1 MIDDASAI
9 IGLNHGSLLWHIKT
23 HLANL
28 ESDIMSTNIEK
39 QSLEAH
45 VELCAERYEKLD
57 NKLTIVEKKVEKLE
71 EHIVAIRESLAGSGD
86 KQSKQ
91 LIAIGTAI
99 ISVLLTGLI
108 TLTVHLIN
116 K

>member
-1 MIDDASAI
+1 
-9 IGLNHGSLLWHIKT
+9 
-23 HLANL
+23 
-28 ESDIMSTNIEK
+28 MSTDIEK

-45 VELCAERYEKLD
+45 VELCAERYDKLET
-57 NKLTIVEKKVEKLE
+57 KLNSVEKKVEKLE
-71 EHIVAIRESLAGSGD
+71 EHIIAIRESLAGSGD

-99 ISVLLTGLI
+99 ISVLITGLI
-108 TLTVHLIN
+108 TVIVHLVS

>member
-1 MIDDASAI
+1 
-9 IGLNHGSLLWHIKT
+9 
-23 HLANL
+23 
-28 ESDIMSTNIEK
+28 MSTNIEK

-57 NKLTIVEKKVEKLE
+57 SKLTTVEKKVEKLE

-99 ISVLLTGLI
+99 IAVLITGLI
-108 TLTVHLIN
+108 TLTVHLVS

>member
-1 MIDDASAI
+1 MA
-9 IGLNHGSLLWHIKT
+9 
-23 HLANL
+23 
-28 ESDIMSTNIEK
+28 TNIEK
-39 QSLEAH
+39 NNLEAH
-45 VELCAERYEKLD
+45 VELCAERYEKLET
-57 NKLTIVEKKVEKLE
+57 KLESLEKKVEGLE
-71 EHIVAIRESLAGSGD
+71 THVIEIKQALAGAGD

-108 TLTVHLIN
+108 TVLVHFIN